1 MRTAESL
8 QFMINGKSPGSDG
21 YTVDFYKFFWKDIGP
36 FVFRSLFYGYNSAK
50 FSEFQYQSV
59 ITCIPKEGKDRQ
71 YIGNW
76 RPISLLN
83 TDIKI
88 ASAAL
93 ANRLTPVLPF
103 IITRLVIGTSRTVG
117 SAKKFVRITSG
128 FGGGEFTKTLR
139 KVCTCQK
146 LKFSFLLL
154 EYCKNQRMLCCG
166 ECFHD

>member
-1 MRTAESL
+1 
-8 QFMINGKSPGSDG
+8 MINGKSPGSDG

-36 FVFRSLFYGYNSAK
+36 FVFRSLFYGYNSGK

-93 ANRLTPVLPF
+93 ANRLRPVLPF
-103 IITRLVIGTSRTVG
+103 IISDTQKAFMKDRFMSENTHLLYDLMHYLEENNKTGLD
-117 SAKKFVRITSG
+117 KCPLLITLLDALEYNVSNHLHKEG
-128 FGGGEFTKTLR
+128 P
-139 KVCTCQK
+139 K
-146 LKFSFLLL
+146 LKLFNAF
-154 EYCKNQRMLCCG
+154 
-166 ECFHD
+166 